1 MQKPTARVAKEC
13 ASGYAHAS
21 GSHVP
26 IPPTRVTMPRQSD
39 AGLQV
44 PDRRAPLR
52 SLRSIGMMAG
62 IVLGLMVAGCSSTVI
77 RHGHYF
83 RDGELQQIQ
92 PGMSQD
98 QVRQTLGT
106 PTTTA
111 SVGTGNAFYY
121 ISSTDSQTAFFA
133 PKEVDRRVAAVY
145 FTRAGAADRV
155 AEYG

>member
-1 MQKPTARVAKEC
+1 
-13 ASGYAHAS
+13 
-21 GSHVP
+21 
-26 IPPTRVTMPRQSD
+26 
-39 AGLQV
+39 
-44 PDRRAPLR
+44 
-52 SLRSIGMMAG
+52 MMAG

-145 FTRAGAADRV
+145 FTRAGTVDRV
-155 AEYG
+155 AEYGEKDGKIFDFISRTTPSANTHDEGLLKQIFRNLGRVGNVFGE